1 MMETMKKIFD
11 FKKVLKNKTSII
23 IDAFNA
29 FYKEENIS
37 LIEDKL
43 NDLSISIKMKDNS
56 IKEIILESKIE
67 ELITYIKNNIES
79 KELKVKIN
87 KEYIKKCFENNRFR
101 IKEYEDLKYS
111 YDLSDKELS
120 LEYQNIKKEFNHI
133 KDNYK
138 ELNELLRIYEYAKQ
152 QLNLK
157 YRTEYQNK
165 VKDLLLNHTKI
176 PVNSIINNLDLFVE
190 KDFNDVPLVHLIHES
205 DDNKIMSIFENDE
218 FFPKEMV
225 IQGIN
230 NLKKEYFDKLTGK
243 DLTLEEYYT
252 SPEYKE
258 YLLEDKI
265 LKNLELIRKK
275 IIINYNKDLI
285 NIFDFITNQK
295 NITEEF
301 YEQYNYSKTS
311 QTNWRPYKKDNNN
324 LLELFTIIYFDDL
337 RTLKNID
344 ATIIHELNHVLELKQ
359 VSEDEFTI
367 GWDKFKYDYE
377 KNEMVNLNKGKYTYI
392 NEGINELISL
402 DILKEMH
409 NKNNYIFNDKEN
421 FIEKA
426 SLYNSYEFLLKEF
439 YEEYKEDII
448 QSRLAGDINIII
460 DKVGDKNFNDLNN
473 LVNDFNKYFI
483 GSKPLKSFE
492 EKKNI
497 ILEKMK
503 EYKSSKKII

>member
-43 NDLSISIKMKDNS
+43 NNLSISIKMKDNT

-205 DDNKIMSIFENDE
+205 DDNKIMSIF
-218 FFPKEMV
+218 V
-225 IQGIN
+225 WW
-230 NLKKEYFDKLTGK
+230 
-243 DLTLEEYYT
+243 
-252 SPEYKE
+252 
-258 YLLEDKI
+258 
-265 LKNLELIRKK
+265 KNR
-275 IIINYNKDLI
+275 
-285 NIFDFITNQK
+285 
-295 NITEEF
+295 
-301 YEQYNYSKTS
+301 
-311 QTNWRPYKKDNNN
+311 
-324 LLELFTIIYFDDL
+324 
-337 RTLKNID
+337 
-344 ATIIHELNHVLELKQ
+344 
-359 VSEDEFTI
+359 
-367 GWDKFKYDYE
+367 
-377 KNEMVNLNKGKYTYI
+377 
-392 NEGINELISL
+392 
-402 DILKEMH
+402 
-409 NKNNYIFNDKEN
+409 
-421 FIEKA
+421 
-426 SLYNSYEFLLKEF
+426 
-439 YEEYKEDII
+439 
-448 QSRLAGDINIII
+448 
-460 DKVGDKNFNDLNN
+460 
-473 LVNDFNKYFI
+473 
-483 GSKPLKSFE
+483 
-492 EKKNI
+492 
-497 ILEKMK
+497 
-503 EYKSSKKII
+503 

>member
-1 MMETMKKIFD
+1 
-11 FKKVLKNKTSII
+11 
-23 IDAFNA
+23 
-29 FYKEENIS
+29 
-37 LIEDKL
+37 
-43 NDLSISIKMKDNS
+43 
-56 IKEIILESKIE
+56 
-67 ELITYIKNNIES
+67 
-79 KELKVKIN
+79 
-87 KEYIKKCFENNRFR
+87 
-101 IKEYEDLKYS
+101 
-111 YDLSDKELS
+111 
-120 LEYQNIKKEFNHI
+120 
-133 KDNYK
+133 
-138 ELNELLRIYEYAKQ
+138 
-152 QLNLK
+152 
-157 YRTEYQNK
+157 
-165 VKDLLLNHTKI
+165 
-176 PVNSIINNLDLFVE
+176 
-190 KDFNDVPLVHLIHES
+190 
-205 DDNKIMSIFENDE
+205 MSIFENDE

-285 NIFDFITNQK
+285 NIFDFITNKK